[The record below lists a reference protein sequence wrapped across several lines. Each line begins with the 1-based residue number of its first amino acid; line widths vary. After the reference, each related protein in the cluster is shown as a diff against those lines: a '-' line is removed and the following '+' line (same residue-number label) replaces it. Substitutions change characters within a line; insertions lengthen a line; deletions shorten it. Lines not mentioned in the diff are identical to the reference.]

1 MSHENLT
8 FDELHRLNVTSYEVL
23 LWSYSIDLAERYQ
36 YYINQPTKS
45 IRLNEKFFNCTPP
58 WFGSHCQYSF
68 EVVSNFAET
77 RLNVQGKSHMTDAIT
92 HRTCYIL
99 LECDRGGALM
109 CLDWREIC
117 DGRIDCFNDG
127 IDESQCF
134 ELEINECNEN
144 EYRCHNG
151 LCIPKQFWND
161 EFDEAECLDKS
172 DLLNIPDCP
181 DIYLQLYIFS
191 CAEYACRPDE
201 GQFPCGDGQCV
212 EDFGKCHNGRHLL
225 LTESLSVQGNL
236 PYGCWIAMVCLSKIT
251 DQVDEVLCEQFV
263 NLSQILPR
271 LETCKYP
278 IQFPT
283 IPVLL
288 GHVRFLYH
296 PKQIFDI
303 SIELALVPDY
313 VCYDEKLCD
322 FLMPTFHNENLTCR
336 YGHEMGLGSDVE
348 VNNWKSIIDLVKP
361 YFRGCITQHY
371 HDIDAHYSSFD
382 AQCQSISLLTDVC
395 QIERQKNFD
404 EILFYEICDRAVD
417 LSPIIIDG
425 RNHSDETDCEHWQ
438 CNNIYTRCDG
448 FWSCKYGDDEE
459 NCMRPVCPKYFLPCI
474 LPHNSTLFCLP
485 ANQVGDR
492 IIDCLGASDE
502 LEYCRKNYGD
512 LQTYGFYCHNDRTCI
527 EHERLCDGIKDCLL
541 GEDEKL
547 CDDRPQL
554 CEESNFNYLTDVEYV
569 LCQSGSVHRTSFS
582 LKTSSIYPP
591 SPIVQMDS
599 VNNQWNERHMKSSL
613 DDFPRS
619 EICNY
624 GLHVYHWLRPGNT
637 SDVCFCPPDYY

>member
-1 MSHENLT
+1 MSHQNLT

-23 LWSYSIDLAERYQ
+23 LWSSSIDLAERYQ

-99 LECDRGGALM
+99 LECDRSGASM

-117 DGRIDCFNDG
+117 DGRLDSFNDG

-212 EDFGKCHNGRHLL
+212 ENFGKCHNGRHLL

-296 PKQIFDI
+296 PKQIFNI

-313 VCYDEKLCD
+313 VFYDEKLCD

-371 HDIDAHYSSFD
+371 HDIDAHYSSLYACKNSSKYISKHRLVDGISDCFLNDDEQVSELNCSLDHLYRFQCFSD
-382 AQCQSISLLTDVC
+382 ALCQSISLLTDVC

-459 NCMRPVCPKYFLPCI
+459 NCMRPICPKYFLPCI

-512 LQTYGFYCHNDRTCI
+512 LQT
-527 EHERLCDGIKDCLL
+527 
-541 GEDEKL
+541 
-547 CDDRPQL
+547 
-554 CEESNFNYLTDVEYV
+554 
-569 LCQSGSVHRTSFS
+569 
-582 LKTSSIYPP
+582 
-591 SPIVQMDS
+591 
-599 VNNQWNERHMKSSL
+599 
-613 DDFPRS
+613 
-619 EICNY
+619 
-624 GLHVYHWLRPGNT
+624 
-637 SDVCFCPPDYY
+637 